1 MIGRTVNNYEIQSL
15 IGEGGMGAVYLARHP
30 VIGRNAAIKVLRKE
44 MAQSPGL
51 VTRFVNEARAV
62 NALRHPNLIDIIDA
76 GTMDDGTP
84 YLMMEFLEGES
95 LATRLERQGR
105 IPLADALEIVNQVAE
120 ALEAVHRKD
129 IVHRDLKPDNLFLL
143 ADDKYPRGLK
153 VKILDFG
160 IAKLL
165 GEQTHSP
172 KTQTGMVI
180 GTPAYM
186 SPEQCKGVAGGIDRR
201 SDVYALGVILFH
213 MVCGR
218 VPFEAEGTGE
228 ILGMHIYETVPS
240 PLKFAPDLPAELVAL
255 IMKALE
261 KDPQNRFQ
269 TMAEMRLPLGKLQR
283 ALPSATNT
291 LVTGSTLVSAG
302 GAAGVRPVMPDTT
315 LSASPS
321 VQNGPASDGRSPGRR
336 RGMLVGAA
344 MAVLAAGLGIA
355 IVARDKTA
363 PASAPPPVREPAPV
377 VQPAIVVP
385 PAPPA
390 QPAPAEIELEV
401 MTTPTGAKVFET
413 SKDGRQL
420 GTTPFKVSFKQSDTS
435 LKLWIERAGFRPHEE
450 SVSLRESRTVNVVLE
465 KSKPKATP
473 RVDPNESRK
482 I

>member
-30 VIGRNAAIKVLRKE
+30 VIGRNAAIKVLHKE
-44 MAQSPGL
+44 MAQNAAL

-62 NALRHPNLIDIIDA
+62 NALAHPNLIDIIDA

-165 GEQTHSP
+165 GEQTQSP

-186 SPEQCKGVAGGIDRR
+186 SPEQCKGGAGGIDRR
-201 SDVYALGVILFH
+201 SDIYALGVILFH

-218 VPFEAEGTGE
+218 VPFQAEGTGE

-240 PLKFAPDLPAELVAL
+240 PLKFAPTLPAELVSL
-255 IMKALE
+255 ILKALE
-261 KDPQNRFQ
+261 KDPQNRFPS
-269 TMAEMRLPLGKLQR
+269 MAEMRLPLGKLQR
-283 ALPSATNT
+283 ALPSATDT
-291 LVTGSTLVSAG
+291 LVTGSTLVAPGASAG
-302 GAAGVRPVMPDTT
+302 ARSVIPDTT

-321 VQNGPASDGRSPGRR
+321 VQNDPSSDGPSPGLR

-344 MAVLAAGLGIA
+344 MAVLAAGLGIS
-355 IVARDKTA
+355 IFARDKAA
-363 PASAPPPVREPAPV
+363 PASAPPPVRETAAV
-377 VQPAIVVP
+377 AQPAIVVP
-385 PAPPA
+385 AARPVPPT
-390 QPAPAEIELEV
+390 PTEIELEV
-401 MTTPTGAKVFET
+401 VSTPSGAKVFENG
-413 SKDGRQL
+413 KDGRQL
-420 GTTPFKVSFKQSDTS
+420 GTTPLKTSFKQADATVT
-435 LKLWIERAGFRPHEE
+435 LWIERAGFRPREE

-465 KSKPKATP
+465 KSKPKASP